1 MLMRLPLRMGCR
13 PSALAERL
21 PSVLA
26 AALSSEGRGR
36 RAEALDAESKR
47 MFGLSYEE
55 VSKMFVD
62 SMRFDAASRSFV
74 FGGGLTREADAAMR
88 LFDYGSGGTKGFAPF
103 LKALRAAYS
112 LEPALSMGVQM
123 PWR

>member
-21 PSVLA
+21 PLA
-26 AALSSEGRGR
+26 ISAALLSEGKGH

-62 SMRFDAASRSFV
+62 SMHFDADSRSFV
-74 FGGGLTREADAAMR
+74 FGGGLPREADAAMR
-88 LFDYGSGGTKGFAPF
+88 LFDYGMGGTRGFAPF
-103 LKALRAAYS
+103 AKALRAAYG
-112 LEPALSMGVQM
+112 LEPALSMGVHM
-123 PWR
+123 PWH

>member
-21 PSVLA
+21 PLAISV
-26 AALSSEGRGR
+26 ALSSEGLSK

-88 LFDYGSGGTKGFAPF
+88 LFDYGMGGTRGFAP
-103 LKALRAAYS
+103 LSKALRAAYG
-112 LEPALSMGVQM
+112 LEPALSMGVRV
-123 PWR
+123 PWH